1 MRYANWTA
9 SLLTVVTAR
18 HACDA
23 RGKRSASMHLMLLS
37 DGRLPAMQV
46 YDLMM
51 ADASYTIND
60 GSLAL
65 VVRAFLS
72 LGQHQDAYQTLE
84 RHSTLART
92 MRQSRASDI
101 FTDTIEQLKRKASFH
116 WSLVDIVMFCLQIM
130 PKAADQDGRVSEVV
144 HVCLARGRT
153 KLAFD
158 VSPPHPHAA
167 EMHISVGQLCLQILQ
182 SFTSCS

>member
-1 MRYANWTA
+1 
-9 SLLTVVTAR
+9 
-18 HACDA
+18 
-23 RGKRSASMHLMLLS
+23 
-37 DGRLPAMQV
+37 MQV

-51 ADASYTIND
+51 ADASYTINA
-60 GSLAL
+60 GSLAP

-72 LGQHQDAYQTLE
+72 LGQHQDAYQTLQ

-92 MRQSRASDI
+92 MDHSRAADVI
-101 FTDTIEQLKRKASFH
+101 TDTVQQLQSKASFH
-116 WSLVDIVMFCLQIM
+116 WSLVDIVLFCLQQM
-130 PKAADQDGRVSEVV
+130 PKAADQEGRVSEVV

-167 EMHISVGQLCLQILQ
+167 LMHINVCQLRVCFADPGNQPYNA
-182 SFTSCS
+182 FHAYAVTS

>member
-1 MRYANWTA
+1 
-9 SLLTVVTAR
+9 
-18 HACDA
+18 
-23 RGKRSASMHLMLLS
+23 
-37 DGRLPAMQV
+37 MQV

-51 ADASYTIND
+51 ADASYTINA

-92 MRQSRASDI
+92 MNQPQASDVM
-101 FTDTIEQLKRKASFH
+101 TDTVKQLKPKANFH
-116 WSLVDIVMFCLQIM
+116 WSLVNIVLFCLQQM
-130 PKAADQDGRVSEVV
+130 PEAADQDGHVSEVV
-144 HVCLARGRT
+144 HVCLARGGT

-158 VSPPHPHAA
+158 VSPPPPHAA
-167 EMHISVGQLCLQILQ
+167 LMHINVCLLRVCLRILQ
-182 SFTSCS
+182 PSIQ